1 MNIKPHNFSPSRPV
15 FKKTAVLNAKSA
27 SQAESVPS
35 DGFQSSAPQSEPSS
49 FLGKL
54 ARGVRNM
61 VGPSE
66 HSETVEERFHQLD
79 TLARSLSGE
88 LGTKIVPADKWQ
100 HTFLPGGQHE
110 IKFNE
115 ADLKDKPVDY
125 ALGKVLSEAAKARY
139 SHWVLEPEMAANEE
153 FMSLYNAVETA
164 RTQTL
169 LSDRFPGAPTFLDDV
184 YEADLKQPLEAY
196 QKNLADELARS
207 SEGKL
212 SAEEAMATARES
224 APTLPRHLQFAN
236 AIMEDALTGEV
247 RSELDPEMAEL
258 FKENRG
264 TIRESY
270 ELQRSVAHRDLNL
283 LESRRQASESAE
295 KVKNDLWPLY
305 QSLLKKDRQD
315 LENALQGN
323 SSGEGSSGSE
333 KGSSSKKSE
342 NSKGGNKAGESGE
355 SKESG
360 AGQGEAQKQA
370 GEGVSKAGESL
381 EQSDSKQARE
391 AAENLKQAGEKLQ
404 EAGQASN
411 DGERREALEKAAEQ
425 LKESAR
431 KLGENQDQKP
441 KEGQEQ
447 GAGGAQEQPKDAQS
461 QGAAGGAQQQQKPE
475 DAQKNQGAG
484 GAQQQKPED
493 GQNQGAGG
501 AQQQPRDAQNQSA
514 GGAQEQQQ
522 PKDAQNQGTGG
533 AQQQN
538 RQQQSSNST
547 SGAGQNLNQ
556 AAEALEQAAQ
566 NPGRSSQSMA
576 EAARQMQQAGKEME
590 RKGRETGDKAMEQAG
605 KQLSQ
610 AGRDLAQHQP
620 EPSNQQPGQPGH
632 TEQTS
637 GAPSPGQSKESLP
650 KLTPEEAESL
660 AERVSES
667 MAKERNN
674 RLETEQKDA
683 RREKGQKLQ
692 QERVKNRSN
701 SFDQSGADGQNR
713 DTDLSELLKQ
723 KLELQKKFEAIHSD
737 YDVYHSKVA
746 RMSDTLAGE
755 LGNFLHRNSEPEY
768 ARPFR
773 KSGKKLDIKQA
784 MRSQAKFERTGVY
797 DPNVW
802 LRRTN
807 PEHRNFEFVFLLDQ
821 SGSMGKEGAEK
832 WDNSVL
838 GLIMAG
844 EALQQ
849 LEIPFGV
856 IGFSNGVR
864 VHKDLNENYEEKRE
878 DVLSNIKGYGGEST
892 RDDRGLETA
901 LDLLKNQGRSDAQK
915 VVVVLSD
922 GEGQSD
928 NVRKLLAGRAEDE
941 GVHVIGLGIGAGTDF
956 VKEVYEQS
964 LVIAQLDQMPLELSY
979 LIREQIEGV
988 DEY

>member
-1 MNIKPHNFSPSRPV
+1 
-15 FKKTAVLNAKSA
+15 
-27 SQAESVPS
+27 
-35 DGFQSSAPQSEPSS
+35 
-49 FLGKL
+49 
-54 ARGVRNM
+54 M

-88 LGTKIVPADKWQ
+88 LGTKIVPADKWE

-196 QKNLADELARS
+196 QKNLADELVRS
-207 SEGKL
+207 SQGKL

-247 RSELDPEMAEL
+247 RSELDPELAKL
-258 FKENRG
+258 FKDNRG

-305 QSLLKKDRQD
+305 QSLLKKDQQD

-342 NSKGGNKAGESGE
+342 NSKGGSKAGESGE

-370 GEGVSKAGESL
+370 GEGVAKAGESL

-404 EAGQASN
+404 EAGQANSES
-411 DGERREALEKAAEQ
+411 ERREALEKAAEQ
-425 LKESAR
+425 LKESAQ
-431 KLGENQDQKP
+431 KLGEDPKQQSENGKNQ
-441 KEGQEQ
+441 GS
-447 GAGGAQEQPKDAQS
+447 GGAQEQPKDAQN
-461 QGAAGGAQQQQKPE
+461 K
-475 DAQKNQGAG
+475 GAG
-484 GAQQQKPED
+484 GAQEQQPKD
-493 GQNQGAGG
+493 AQNQGAGG
-501 AQQQPRDAQNQSA
+501 T
-514 GGAQEQQQ
+514 QEQQQ
-522 PKDAQNQGTGG
+522 PKDAQNQGAGG
-533 AQQQN
+533 TQEQQKPKDAQNQGSGAAQQQN
-538 RQQQSSNST
+538 QQQSAHSNSGG
-547 SGAGQNLNQ
+547 SQSLNQ
-556 AAEALEQAAQ
+556 AAEALEKAAQ
-566 NPGRSSQSMA
+566 NPGQSSQSMA
-576 EAARQMQQAGKEME
+576 EAARQMQQAGEEME

-610 AGRDLAQHQP
+610 AGRDLAQRQS
-620 EPSNQQPGQPGH
+620 EPPKQQPGQPGE
-632 TEQTS
+632 TEQS
-637 GAPSPGQSKESLP
+637 PGAAAPGQSNESLP
-650 KLTPEEAESL
+650 KLTPEEAKSL
-660 AERVSES
+660 AEKVSENL
-667 MAKERNN
+667 AKERNN

-692 QERVKNRSN
+692 EERVKNRSN
-701 SFDQSGADGQNR
+701 PLDQSGTDGQNR

-746 RMSDTLAGE
+746 RMADTLAGE

-773 KSGKKLDIKQA
+773 KSGKKLDVKQA

-807 PEHRNFEFVFLLDQ
+807 PEHRNFEFVFVLDQ

-849 LEIPFGV
+849 LKIPFGV

-878 DVLSNIKGYGGEST
+878 DVLSNIKGYGGDST

-901 LDLLKNQGRSDAQK
+901 LDLLKTQGRSDAQK

-964 LVIAQLDQMPLELSY
+964 LVIGELDQMPLELSY